1 LDAIASTHKRLQVT
15 AALDTMEY
23 LRRSGRIPAT
33 VAALGGMLSIKP
45 IVELIDGVVKPV
57 GAVRTTSQADERMLN
72 FLLNEGGLQR
82 LCIMHTNAE
91 HRARKLLNEMMSRV
105 PFSVPREILFVNAT
119 AVIGTHLGPNGLG
132 FAAVRK

>member
-1 LDAIASTHKRLQVT
+1 V
-15 AALDTMEY
+15 
-23 LRRSGRIPAT
+23 
-33 VAALGGMLSIKP
+33 KP
-45 IVELIDGVVKPV
+45 I

-72 FLLNEGGLQR
+72 FLLKEGELQR
-82 LCIMHTNAE
+82 LSIMHTNAE

-105 PFSVPREILFVNAT
+105 PLSVPREILFVNAT